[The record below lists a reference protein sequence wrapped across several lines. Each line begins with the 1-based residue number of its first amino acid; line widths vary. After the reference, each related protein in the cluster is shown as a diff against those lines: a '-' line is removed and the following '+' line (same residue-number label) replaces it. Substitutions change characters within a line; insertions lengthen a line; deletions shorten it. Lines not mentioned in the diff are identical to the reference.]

1 MGKII
6 LILLF
11 TVFCSSFTLAGTSE
25 KITIDDVN
33 DIFMVKKEDEP
44 WKEYTKK
51 KYTTKQIEQLK
62 SSMKR
67 QKNRRIAKCLYGQN
81 VSNYE
86 EHEKCAAK
94 IIRNLLKKSEINK
107 KKKPGDL
114 FYVLDAI
121 TVLLPG
127 DMPPRVLDHH
137 WLTEAEEYKIQPGWN
152 CHLVEPV
159 NGMTRISCISY
170 TKSFKK
176 KLEKFKINP
185 TNEKVLGRPV
195 VKYIKNIKLVER
207 IIEKVGDNNHGYSS
221 DALQRAAGVLDAGL
235 SGGSNRNI
243 NFSNYGLIGDMLN
256 ESVADVKKNNLSP
269 DLKQRRI
276 LLKKY
281 SLILQNIENKIEI
294 DKFKS
299 IDKDVSKLSKTYE
312 TLKVLEK
319 NPNEI
324 IANIDKAVN
333 IILDTNKLILK
344 SSLNAKDNE
353 GEKLLSL
360 ASINFMQSL
369 IDSILS
375 IIPEKYIVETKELKK
390 HLFNEYDL
398 ETIEVFINTM
408 AVKNKTSKI
417 EELTKSTDTINKYI
431 NTSDVVKKLS
441 NIGMKSIFDKEITI
455 NSAVKTAELQIKDSL
470 NQDIFKNAS
479 SILQSLDQN
488 NLSEITDELSEVAS
502 EVASDSSFQ
511 EATSDSVLDKQFGEV
526 SLKQLIGAARNR

>member
-11 TVFCSSFTLAGTSE
+11 TVFCSSFSFAATSE
-25 KITIDDVN
+25 KITVDDVD
-33 DIFMVKKEDEP
+33 DIFMVKIEDEP
-44 WKEYTKK
+44 WKEYTRK
-51 KYTTKQIEQLK
+51 KYTAKQIEQLK

-67 QKNRRIAKCLYGQN
+67 QKNRRIAKCLYGQD
-81 VSNYE
+81 VGSYE
-86 EHEKCAAK
+86 EHQKCAAN

-107 KKKPGDL
+107 KRKPGDL

-127 DMPPRVLDHH
+127 DMPPRVLNHH
-137 WLTEAEEYKIQPGWN
+137 WLTDQQKDKDKIKPDWS
-152 CHLVEPV
+152 CHLVGGHGSGAM
-159 NGMTRISCISY
+159 NHISCSSY

-207 IIEKVGDNNHGYSS
+207 IIEKVGDNNQGYYSS
-221 DALQRAAGVLDAGL
+221 FLQSKIGTTQ
-235 SGGSNRNI
+235 NMNI
-243 NFSNYGLIGDMLN
+243 NLSHYSLIGDMLN
-256 ESVADVKKNNLSP
+256 ESVADIKKNNLSP
-269 DLKQRRI
+269 ELKQRRI

-344 SSLNAKDNE
+344 SSLNAKDDE
-353 GEKLLSL
+353 EEKLLSL

-375 IIPEKYIVETKELKK
+375 IIPEIYIVETKELKK

-408 AVKNKTSKI
+408 AVKNKKSKI

-431 NTSDVVKKLS
+431 NTSDVIKKLS

>member
-11 TVFCSSFTLAGTSE
+11 TVFCSSFSLAGTSK
-25 KITIDDVN
+25 KITIDDV
-33 DIFMVKKEDEP
+33 DDTFMKFKKDEP
-44 WKEYTKK
+44 WKEYTKR
-51 KYTTKQIEQLK
+51 KYTIKQIEQMR

-67 QKNRRIAKCLYGQN
+67 QKNRNIAKCLYDKEWG
-81 VSNYE
+81 NYKE
-86 EHEKCAAK
+86 DQKCAAK
-94 IIRNLLKKSEINK
+94 VIRNLLKKSEINK
-107 KKKPGDL
+107 KRKPGDL

-127 DMPPRVLDHH
+127 DRPVRVLKHH
-137 WLTEAEEYKIQPGWN
+137 RFPEGYKAEPGMN
-152 CHLVEPV
+152 CQLVGYSEWKRV
-159 NGMTRISCISY
+159 NHCDSY

-176 KLEKFKINP
+176 KFEKFKNDP

-195 VKYIKNIKLVER
+195 VQYIKNIKLLDR
-207 IIEKVGDNNHGYSS
+207 INEKIGNSNYRVTYS
-221 DALQRAAGVLDAGL
+221 DLQRAAGVVGAGL
-235 SGGSNRNI
+235 SGGPDRRKDL
-243 NFSNYGLIGDMLN
+243 SNYSLIGDMLN

-269 DLKQRRI
+269 ELKQRRI

-324 IANIDKAVN
+324 IANIDKAIN
-333 IILDTNKLILK
+333 IIFDVNKLILK
-344 SSLNAKDNE
+344 SSLSSKDNE
-353 GEKLLSL
+353 EEKLLSL

-369 IDSILS
+369 IDSVLS
-375 IIPEKYIVETKELKK
+375 IIPEIYIVETKELKK

-431 NTSDVVKKLS
+431 NTSDVIKKLS